1 MGTPDELYQFGQ
13 GVIVVIELQFRIVLG
28 FGPLFQKFCAGYIKE
43 TVAQVSD
50 AGTILVRV
58 GGFGITG
65 QKPAQGR
72 VMSSVAA

>member
-1 MGTPDELYQFGQ
+1 MQF
-13 GVIVVIELQFRIVLG
+13 VLCLG
-28 FGPLFQKFCAGYIKE
+28 SLFQKFRAGYVKE
-43 TVAQVSD
+43 TVAQVGN

-65 QKPAQGR
+65 QKPPQGR